1 MFKSYPKHTHTH
13 IPEEPLKRKKVH
25 IFMDQYRACKQ
36 MEALYPVTPLC
47 AKYIGPAFSYIQDSI
62 FSSKHINEIN

>member
-1 MFKSYPKHTHTH
+1 
-13 IPEEPLKRKKVH
+13 
-25 IFMDQYRACKQ
+25 MDQYRACKQ